1 MLALTGRMTVK
12 RLRGWGLLA
21 APGILF
27 LLVLFGWPLADMA
40 ILSLTTPSPSNYAV
54 FAESPVYLDAYVTTF
69 VVALVTTGA
78 CLLLG
83 YPYAYLM
90 HTGGRTLAL
99 ILGFFVLLPF
109 WSSILVRTFA
119 WSVWLQDTG
128 IVNTTLLDA
137 GVIDRPLPLIRNALG
152 TTIGMTHVLLPF
164 MVLSLYAGMRRIDP
178 NLTRAAMSLGA
189 SPLTAFR
196 RIFLP
201 LSMAGIY
208 AGSLIVLVISL
219 GFYLT
224 PAVLGDPG
232 KPLIGQLIV
241 EQVTGQLNFGV
252 GGALGVVLLVAT
264 LAVVWAGTW
273 LVDLRSVMGY
283 EE

>member
-1 MLALTGRMTVK
+1 MLAVAGRRG

-40 ILSLTTPSPSNYAV
+40 ILSLTEPSPANYGV
-54 FAESPVYLDAYVTTF
+54 FTESPVYLDAYVTTF
-69 VVALVTTGA
+69 LVALITTGA

-83 YPYAYLM
+83 YPYAYMM
-90 HTGGRTLAL
+90 HVGGRRLAL

-128 IVNTTLLDA
+128 IVNTALLGA
-137 GVIDRPLPLIRNALG
+137 GIIDRPLPLIRNALG
-152 TTIGMTHVLLPF
+152 TTVGMTHVLLPF

-178 NLTRAAMSLGA
+178 DLTRAALSLGA

-201 LSMAGIY
+201 LSTAGIY
-208 AGSLIVLVISL
+208 AGSLIVFVISL

-232 KPLIGQLIV
+232 KPLVGQLIV
-241 EQVTGQLNFGV
+241 EQVTGQMNFGV

-264 LAVVWAGTW
+264 LAIIWAGTR
-273 LVDLRSVMGY
+273 LVDLRTVMGY